1 MPNLC
6 GLPWPLNEEPP
17 LISGKNNKPESSPNT
32 LPASHEN
39 KHTPS
44 TITTPGASSHHQLP
58 HGHDAYFRCGGCSR
72 HGTAT
77 ALLTREHPQSAQNPG
92 HERPALLSRSR
103 HQARGCGL
111 CPDLEQKN
119 LSNSPSI
126 SRLYTGKGF
135 LGLISR
141 PPASFYRSRKW
152 IWPSPCGKA
161 TPPSRFLRQRH
172 LGFLPK
178 LCLWGSIAGV

>member
-1 MPNLC
+1 MKSRHSFSEKTTSRNL
-6 GLPWPLNEEPP
+6 PP
-17 LISGKNNKPESSPNT
+17 TLSPHPMKTNT
-32 LPASHEN
+32 LHRPSRLQASRLII
-39 KHTPS
+39 S
-44 TITTPGASSHHQLP
+44 CL
-58 HGHDAYFRCGGCSR
+58 
-72 HGTAT
+72 TAMT
-77 ALLTREHPQSAQNPG
+77 LTSAAVDVAVMACFTREHPQSAQDLG

-135 LGLISR
+135 LGPMSR
-141 PPASFYRSRKW
+141 PPASFYSSRKW